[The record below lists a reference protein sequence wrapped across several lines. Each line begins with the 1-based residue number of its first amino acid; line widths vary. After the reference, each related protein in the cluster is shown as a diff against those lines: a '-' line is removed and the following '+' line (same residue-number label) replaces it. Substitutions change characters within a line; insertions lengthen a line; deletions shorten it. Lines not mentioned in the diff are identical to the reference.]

1 MGAQL
6 QFEHFAV
13 NVEDPVPMAEWYCA
27 HLGMKVVRRGETPDL
42 MHFLA
47 DATGQVIMEIY
58 RALPDEV
65 PDYASMNPL
74 ILHLALATDDAQ
86 GTHDRLVAAGAT
98 ALAGV
103 TTNDAGD
110 CLAMLRDPWGLSI
123 QLCQR
128 AQPMV

>member
-1 MGAQL
+1 VGAQL

-13 NVEDPVPMAEWYCA
+13 NVEDPVAMAEWYCA
-27 HLGMKVVRRGETPDL
+27 NLGMKVVRRGQAPGH

-47 DATGQVIMEIY
+47 DATGRVIMEIY
-58 RALPDEV
+58 CSLPDEV
-65 PDYASMNPL
+65 PDYGSMNPL

-86 GTHDRLVAAGAT
+86 GTHDRLVAAGGT

-110 CLAMLRDPWGLSI
+110 RLAMMRDPWGFSL

-128 AQPMV
+128 AEPMV